1 MERRRIQ
8 VVFGLA
14 ALIVIGMLSG
24 RKETP
29 APLAPPAPS
38 APPARVALVSPASPA
53 VQAPSQIASPARHPP
68 PTAAVRLRVT
78 GTGVALRGEPSRDG
92 AILDRLSRPLVVEAL
107 ESTGEWVK
115 VRHPVTAVEG
125 WVFAKLLEAEGDAPQ
140 PEQKPRP
147 VPQVQ
152 PPNVPALSAA
162 VIAQRLM
169 AESRAAYPGS
179 CACPYDVDRDGRRC
193 GARSAYS
200 KPGGYAPICYESDV
214 TAAMMQQYRA
224 RR

>member
-1 MERRRIQ
+1 MKRRRIQ

-14 ALIVIGMLSG
+14 GLIVIGVLSG

-29 APLAPPAPS
+29 APPAPPAPS
-38 APPARVALVSPASPA
+38 APPARVALVSPSNPA
-53 VQAPSQIASPARHPP
+53 VQLPSQAAPP
-68 PTAAVRLRVT
+68 VRRPSAAAAVRLRVT
-78 GTGVALRGEPSRDG
+78 GTGVALRREPSRDG

-107 ESTGEWVK
+107 ESAGEWVK

-140 PEQKPRP
+140 PGQKPRP
-147 VPQVQ
+147 VPQAQ
-152 PPNVPALSAA
+152 PPSVPALSAA
-162 VIAQRLM
+162 VIAQHLM

-179 CACPYDVDRDGRRC
+179 CACPYDVDRGGRRC

-200 KPGGYAPICYESDV
+200 KPGGYAPICFESDV
-214 TAAMMQQYRA
+214 TAAMVQRYRDK
-224 RR
+224 R

>member
-1 MERRRIQ
+1 MQRRRIQ

-14 ALIVIGMLSG
+14 ALIVLGMLSG

-29 APLAPPAPS
+29 APPAPS
-38 APPARVALVSPASPA
+38 EPPARVALVSPAIPS
-53 VQAPSQIASPARHPP
+53 VQAPAQAAPP
-68 PTAAVRLRVT
+68 VLRPPSAAPVRLRVT

-107 ESTGEWVK
+107 ESAGEWVK
-115 VRHPVTAVEG
+115 VQHPLTAVEG
-125 WVFAKLLEAEGDAPQ
+125 WVFAKLLEAEGDAPR

-152 PPNVPALSAA
+152 PPSVPALSAA
-162 VIAQRLM
+162 MIAQRLV

-179 CACPYDVDRDGRRC
+179 CACPYDVDRGGRRC

-214 TAAMMQQYRA
+214 TAAMLKRYRGQP
-224 RR
+224 